1 MPVVATLPPRRTTPL
16 VFVVS
21 DVAATLEP
29 KVICPLLA
37 RRMAP
42 SLVLPTAPVSVILPV
57 PTVAVKSKPP
67 LSVPVMPIL
76 LLVVVRDT
84 ALASETFPL

>member
-1 MPVVATLPPRRTTPL
+1 M

-29 KVICPLLA
+29 KVICPRLE
-37 RRMAP
+37 RRIAP
-42 SLVLPTAPVSVILPV
+42 SGVLPPTAPVSVTLAE

-84 ALASETFPL
+84 AWASETFPL

>member
-1 MPVVATLPPRRTTPL
+1 M

-29 KVICPLLA
+29 KVITPLLD
-37 RRMAP
+37 RRTAP
-42 SLVLPTAPVSVILPV
+42 SGVLPPTAPVSVTLAE
-57 PTVAVKSKPP
+57 PTVAVKSEPP

-76 LLVVVRDT
+76 LLVVVSET
-84 ALASETFPL
+84 AFASDTFPL